1 MKAVILSLVLT
12 AMTVSLSTA
21 QVLCAQTI
29 DNRTFAQNLQNIRI
43 VGSEQMRLNRALNM
57 ARTFCLH
64 SGQVFD
70 LAALFIDDNA
80 RFDVVVTAYPGMIDP
95 DNSFTLLDVFSHFS
109 TAFRAYDYMRFIDNG
124 RNRPFVWTQQ
134 VQVPIQQVPVTVQPV
149 PVPVQP
155 VPQPVC
161 MVTEPEMQEMRAS
174 IRAVGFD
181 ASMRD
186 QAFMLLR
193 SKQCFT
199 AQQIASIVSLFSF
212 ASTQVEVAK
221 FAYDFCIDPD
231 NYFRVINVLG
241 FDSSKRQV
249 RDYISTR

>member
-1 MKAVILSLVLT
+1 MA
-12 AMTVSLSTA
+12 AMSVSISFA
-21 QVLCAQTI
+21 QAPCAQSI

-43 VGSEQMRLNRALNM
+43 VGSEQMRLNRALNL
-57 ARTFCLH
+57 ARMYCLH

-80 RFDVVVTAYPGMIDP
+80 RFDVVAAAYPGMIDP

-109 TAFRAYDYMRFIDNG
+109 TAFRAYDYMRFIDGG
-124 RNRPFVWTQQ
+124 RNRPTIWTQQ
-134 VQVPIQQVPVTVQPV
+134 MQFPVQPV

-155 VPQPVC
+155 VPVQPVPVC

-186 QAFMLLR
+186 QAFMMLR

-199 AQQIASIVSLFSF
+199 SQQIASIVSLFSF
-212 ASTQVEVAK
+212 AGTQVEVAK
-221 FAYDFCIDPD
+221 FAYDFCIDRD

-241 FDSSKRQV
+241 FDSSKREV